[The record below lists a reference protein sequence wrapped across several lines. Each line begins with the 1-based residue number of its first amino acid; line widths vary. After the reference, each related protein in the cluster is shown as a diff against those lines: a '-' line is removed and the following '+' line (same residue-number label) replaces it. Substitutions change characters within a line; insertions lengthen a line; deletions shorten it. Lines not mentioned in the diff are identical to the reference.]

1 MGSCL
6 VTLAKAFTAGETRA
20 YDSSVSVLGRH
31 LDLRIPKHALKKIMP
46 SKMTSNTE
54 KDPQQTLQSVE
65 GHARSDADAAL
76 EMLREHGS
84 QTEILDPE
92 KHRQLVRRIDL
103 HIMPLICIVY
113 CELSPKRESVKEYC
127 TFTNALSSPSIS

>member
-1 MGSCL
+1 MSL
-6 VTLAKAFTAGETRA
+6 
-20 YDSSVSVLGRH
+20 
-31 LDLRIPKHALKKIMP
+31 P

-54 KDPQQTLQSVE
+54 KGPQQTLQSVE

-76 EMLREHGS
+76 EMLREQGS
-84 QTEILDPE
+84 QTEILNPE

-113 CELSPKRESVKEYC
+113 CELALTKGSIRKHL
-127 TFTNALSSPSIS
+127 TFTNTLSSSSISRQDCHFLCKRHRHQRVRSPPRQ